1 MCTDEAVVEPPVIQM
16 LMTEKDVEAMRSDQ
30 IKVNTIDVEKSFAK
44 ELENQLC
51 EAEKPVNPLEG
62 VEETGN
68 CLSPIDPSIVV
79 DAGVPARHRFKECD
93 RIEL

>member
-1 MCTDEAVVEPPVIQM
+1 M

-44 ELENQLC
+44 DLENQLC

-62 VEETGN
+62 VKETGN
-68 CLSPIDPSIVV
+68 CLKPIDPSIVV
-79 DAGVPARHRFKECD
+79 DAGVPARHRFKD
-93 RIEL
+93 SDDTGNR